1 MAEVAGRAQRSI
13 LTLIRANADRQSE
26 MSRFD
31 LTCLATLYRLR
42 FNATAM
48 EVAMTTARMLAEDG
62 EEAR

>member
-1 MAEVAGRAQRSI
+1 MDEVAGRAQRSI
-13 LTLIRANADRQSE
+13 LTLIRANGDRQPE

-31 LTCLATLYRLR
+31 RTYLATLYRLR